1 MMMMM
6 MTILGKMTW
15 LFHEVA
21 TGADVLVE
29 LANQLLHPH
38 LCKFQVIIC
47 STYEI
52 VFLCTLTFVSS
63 VRLGNRLVSL
73 EISP

>member
-1 MMMMM
+1 MTIWWHQSLMVIISLLLLLFMMMIIV
-6 MTILGKMTW
+6 ILGKMTW

-38 LCKFQVIIC
+38 LCKRNQI
-47 STYEI
+47 
-52 VFLCTLTFVSS
+52 
-63 VRLGNRLVSL
+63 
-73 EISP
+73 